1 MEADFEVLEVMSWP
15 DSTVAD
21 ILLVYHPPV
30 LFKVMH
36 TLGSSALV
44 NRCPGLANNFIYVE
58 KATLAAASADLVFT
72 LKR

>member
-1 MEADFEVLEVMSWP
+1 MEADFEVLKVMSWP
-15 DSTVAD
+15 ESTDMVFNP
-21 ILLVYHPPV
+21 LV

-44 NRCPGLANNFIYVE
+44 NRCPGLANNSIYVG
-58 KATLAAASADLVFT
+58 KAMFAAGSADLVFT

>member
-1 MEADFEVLEVMSWP
+1 MEADFEIFNVMSWP
-15 DSTVAD
+15 GSTVAD
-21 ILLVYHPPV
+21 RVYDPLV

-44 NRCPGLANNFIYVE
+44 NRCPGLANNFIYVG
-58 KATLAAASADLVFT
+58 KAMFAAGSAHLVFT